1 MPTAEELWAMG
12 DVNRDGIIDQKDLDA
27 ITAAWRTKPG
37 DPNWNPDADV
47 NSDGVV
53 DIYDSGLVNANLG
66 EKLSAGEWP
75 WPFNGVQ
82 DWFEGLLG
90 NIVGSLRPII
100 DAVKDTLL
108 PVLEGVSNAVWNAL
122 PEWIRSGL
130 LFLGDLAGQAWTVL
144 WDFVRDPIGSMQAGL
159 DWVVSTV
166 GDTLA
171 GISTAVGALVADVWA
186 ALPDWVRGPLE
197 FLRDLA
203 GQAWAALWDFI
214 HDPIG
219 SLQAGFNWVA
229 TTVTSAFD
237 GALST
242 FGGWITDAMAA
253 VAGALGSALQGLVNW
268 LGTEIPKAISVV
280 AQFAQAYIVDPI
292 VGALQWVFNRLGDI
306 VHSLISTVEGMFA
319 HHSPIKPEDA
329 LSIGIMAAVAAVA
342 SGGLAT
348 GLLDILSTRIVATGL
363 DLKGLANY
371 ITQMINPG
379 MFMGA
384 VVGVLVGTGIRVP
397 LTQYYN
403 KLFRPR
409 IPAIEEGQRMLWR
422 GKISMDQF
430 RDIVARSGFGA
441 PYEEG
446 YMELTKMIPPAPDL
460 IRMVVREAFLP
471 EMVVEAPPVFA
482 EYMEKQGF
490 AREWSDRLWTAHFIP
505 IDLRQAYENLWRG
518 YWTKEEFMF
527 ALHIAD
533 VHPRWREDIYN
544 VAFRPPG
551 VREMGYGYDTG
562 MYSVEDIVKYRR
574 WGGLA
579 PEDAEK
585 AGRAMVA
592 YRTEAEREGLRREA
606 LADYV
611 AGLDTEAELRTKLA
625 DIGGRDEIIDLW
637 VARAVYRRTRDLK
650 TDLIKVCVNDFVK
663 GRIDRTTLEQDL
675 IELDVVPETRS
686 VLIREA
692 ETRRA
697 KTIRED
703 VAEKKKLIPVA
714 RVRKARD
721 LGLIG
726 DAEYIGRL
734 VDHDYTEEDAR
745 LDLSIELTPRPVTP
759 EELERRRRTVEARL
773 NRASRVWERRIAGV
787 DAHVSLAALQ
797 IEDAELVMKE
807 SLDVLD
813 AQISIID
820 EDLPVVSPERADVLR
835 KRRVVLVQRREAM
848 EARFTKRI
856 RELTERH
863 KALVEEKGLLEKQRD
878 EELGEYEEEL
888 NLLGAPAS

>member
-12 DVNRDGIIDQKDLDA
+12 DVNRDGVIDQKDVDA
-27 ITAAWRTKPG
+27 VKAAWNTKPG
-37 DPNWNPDADV
+37 DPNWNPNADV

-53 DIYDSGLVNANLG
+53 DIYDAATVNANLG

-166 GDTLA
+166 GDTLN
-171 GISTAVGALVADVWA
+171 GISTAIGDVATGVWA
-186 ALPDWVRGPLE
+186 ALPDWVQNGLL
-197 FLRDLA
+197 FLGELA
-203 GQAWAALWDFI
+203 GQAWTALWDFVR
-214 HDPIG
+214 DPIG
-219 SLQAGFNWVA
+219 SIQAGLD
-229 TTVTSAFD
+229 TVTTALSTAFD

-253 VAGALGSALQGLVNW
+253 VAGALGSAVQGAIDW
-268 LGTEIPKAISVV
+268 LSKEIPKAVAVV
-280 AQFAQAYIVDPI
+280 VQFAQAHIVDPI
-292 VGALQWVFNRLGDI
+292 VSAFQWVFSRLADI
-306 VHSLISTVEGMFA
+306 VRSAISTLEDLFG
-319 HHSPIKPEDA
+319 HHSPITPEDA
-329 LSIGIMAAVAAVA
+329 LPIGIGAILVAVT

-348 GLLDILSTRIVATGL
+348 GLLDVISTKVLGTGL
-363 DLKGLANY
+363 DLKSLASY
-371 ITQMINPG
+371 VAQVINPG

-430 RDIVARSGFGA
+430 KDIVARSGFGD
-441 PYEEG
+441 PYEDG
-446 YMELTKMIPPAPDL
+446 YVELTKMIPPAPDL

-471 EMVVEAPPVFA
+471 EMVVAAPPVFA

-490 AREWSDRLWTAHFIP
+490 AGEWSDRLWTAHFVP

-518 YWTKEEFMF
+518 YWTKEDFMF

-533 VHPRWREDIYN
+533 IHPRWREDIYN
-544 VAFRPPG
+544 VAFRAPG
-551 VREMGYGYDTG
+551 VRELGYGYDTG
-562 MYSVEDIVKYRR
+562 AYDWEDIKKYRR
-574 WGGLA
+574 MVGQSE
-579 PEDAEK
+579 EDAAK
-585 AGRAMVA
+585 SATAMVA
-592 YRTEAEREGLRREA
+592 YRTEAEREALRREA

-611 AGLDTEAELRTKLA
+611 AGLDTEEELRTKLA
-625 DIGGRDEIIDLW
+625 SIGGRSEIIDLW
-637 VARAVYRRTRDLK
+637 VARAKFRATRDVTL
-650 TDLIKVCVNDFVK
+650 DLVKDATTHYVK
-663 GRIDRTTLEQDL
+663 GWTTEDEFRQDL
-675 IELDVVPETRS
+675 IELGVVPERRD
-686 VLIREA
+686 VLLSQ
-692 ETRRA
+692 A
-697 KTIRED
+697 KAKRLKTKKED
-703 VAEKKKLIPVA
+703 TVEKKKLMTMAKIE
-714 RVRKARD
+714 KARE
-721 LGLIG
+721 LGIIG
-726 DAEYIGRL
+726 DQEYVRRL
-734 VDHDYTEEDAR
+734 VEAGFVEDDAQ
-745 LDLSIELTPRPVTP
+745 LMLKIELTPRPVTP

-820 EDLPVVSPERADVLR
+820 KDLPVVSPERVDVLR

-848 EARFTKRI
+848 EARFEKRI

-863 KALVEEKGLLEKQRD
+863 KALIEEKTLLEKHRD

-888 NLLGAPAS
+888 ELLGAPAA